1 MTKRTYI
8 SRFHYGQEDISELEN
23 ASLKVLHIFE
33 KTKRMLSQYVP
44 DSLWLAASG
53 TSPDSA
59 ESVSHSGSDA
69 VDMFQKWVK
78 APGGWKF
85 IGYETDRFHAS
96 TGQNIGRTG
105 RFLQMIIW
113 SLYEKIVMLHPFL
126 GSEPFFDGEELDVIA
141 NYFVPTYISAVPL
154 VEQGKAFK
162 TIQADIVLYQEHI
175 QAPAVIMQSDR
186 GLLEGNWMT
195 GVNLDAKGFAGIRPY
210 LKVPSGERA
219 YMEAD
224 II

>member
-1 MTKRTYI
+1 MIKRTYI

-53 TSPDSA
+53 TSPEPAEHLNQNGTSA
-59 ESVSHSGSDA
+59 SV
-69 VDMFQKWVK
+69 MFQKWVK

-85 IGYETDRFHAS
+85 IGYETDRFHA
-96 TGQNIGRTG
+96 TGQNRGRTG

-113 SLYEKIVMLHPFL
+113 SLYEKIAMMHPFL

-162 TIQADIVLYQEHI
+162 TIQAGIVLYQEHI
-175 QAPAVIMQSDR
+175 QAPAVIMQSDG

>member
-1 MTKRTYI
+1 M
-8 SRFHYGQEDISELEN
+8 
-23 ASLKVLHIFE
+23 
-33 KTKRMLSQYVP
+33 
-44 DSLWLAASG
+44 
-53 TSPDSA
+53 
-59 ESVSHSGSDA
+59 
-69 VDMFQKWVK
+69 
-78 APGGWKF
+78 
-85 IGYETDRFHAS
+85 
-96 TGQNIGRTG
+96 
-105 RFLQMIIW
+105 
-113 SLYEKIVMLHPFL
+113 
-126 GSEPFFDGEELDVIA
+126 IA

-162 TIQADIVLYQEHI
+162 TIQAGIVLYQEHI
-175 QAPAVIMQSDR
+175 QAPAVAMQSDG

>member
-53 TSPDSA
+53 TSPEPAENVNQNGTSA
-59 ESVSHSGSDA
+59 SV
-69 VDMFQKWVK
+69 MFQKWVK

-85 IGYETDRFHAS
+85 IGYETDRFHA
-96 TGQNIGRTG
+96 TGQNRGRTG

-113 SLYEKIVMLHPFL
+113 SLYEKIVMMHPFL

-162 TIQADIVLYQEHI
+162 TIQAGIVLYQEHI
-175 QAPAVIMQSDR
+175 QAPAVTMQSDG

-210 LKVPSGERA
+210 LKVSSGERA

>member
-44 DSLWLAASG
+44 DSLWLAVSG
-53 TSPDSA
+53 TSPESA
-59 ESVSHSGSDA
+59 ESVYPSSADA
-69 VDMFQKWVK
+69 AGMFQKWVK

-85 IGYETDRFHAS
+85 IGYETDRLNAS

-113 SLYEKIVMLHPFL
+113 SLYEKIAMLHPIL
-126 GSEPFFDGEELDVIA
+126 GSEPFFDAEELDVIA

-210 LKVPSGERA
+210 LKVPNGERA